1 MEAFISSDGKNFTS
15 VGKNDSYEAKSD
27 RTIDVSISFATVST
41 RFVKIYA
48 KNYGLIPD
56 GQAGAGTKAWLFV
69 DEIEVN

>member
-27 RTIDVSISFATVST
+27 RTIDVSIPFATVST
-41 RFVKIYA
+41 RFVKIFA